1 MSVEPSVALLQRIP
15 IFARLSVSQITEIAR
30 KAEKV
35 KFRARQNITE
45 AGTSGD
51 GAYLLV
57 SGSAERP
64 AAPEQPL
71 PPGSLIGEL
80 AMLVEHNYGATIV
93 AKGRVHCLKITRSAL
108 HEQMLADPSLAD
120 LLSQH
125 ISERLHKAADRL
137 RRIDSLLAGSQAG
150 PTKQPA
156 FMASHAP
163 ASPDRMLRA
172 Q

>member
-1 MSVEPSVALLQRIP
+1 MSVDASVALLQRIP
-15 IFARLSVSQITEIAR
+15 IFARLSVEQITEIAR

-57 SGSAERP
+57 SGNAERP
-64 AAPEQPL
+64 TAPEQLL

-80 AMLVEHNYGATIV
+80 AMLVEHSYGATIV
-93 AKGRVHCLKITRSAL
+93 AKDRVHCLKITRAAL

-137 RRIDSLLAGSQAG
+137 RRIDSLLAGSQVVS
-150 PTKQPA
+150 PKQPA
-156 FMASHAP
+156 FMASHTP
-163 ASPDRMLRA
+163 ASPERLIGA

>member
-1 MSVEPSVALLQRIP
+1 MSVDANVALLQRIP
-15 IFARLSVSQITEIAR
+15 IFARLSVSQITEIVR
-30 KAEKV
+30 NAEKV
-35 KFRARQNITE
+35 KFRARQHITE
-45 AGTSGD
+45 AGAPGD

-57 SGSAERP
+57 SGNAERP

-80 AMLVEHNYGATIV
+80 AMLVDHNYGATIV
-93 AKGRVHCLKITRSAL
+93 AKDRVHCLKITRAAL

-137 RRIDSLLAGSQAG
+137 RRIDNLLAGSQVAS
-150 PTKQPA
+150 PKQPA
-156 FMASHAP
+156 FMAPRAP
-163 ASPDRMLRA
+163 ASPERLMRA

>member
-1 MSVEPSVALLQRIP
+1 MSTEPIVALLQRIP
-15 IFARLSVSQITEIAR
+15 IFARLSVAQITEIAR

-45 AGTSGD
+45 AGASGD

-57 SGSAERP
+57 SGNVERP
-64 AAPEQPL
+64 TAPDQSL

-93 AKGRVHCLKITRSAL
+93 AKGRVHCLKITRAAL
-108 HEQMLADPSLAD
+108 HELMLADPSLAD
-120 LLSQH
+120 LFSQH
-125 ISERLHKAADRL
+125 ISERLHKTVDRL
-137 RRIDSLLAGSQAG
+137 RRIDHLLAGSQAG
-150 PTKQPA
+150 SAEQPA
-156 FMASHAP
+156 FMAAHTP
-163 ASPDRMLRA
+163 ASPNRMLGA